1 MKNIG
6 TINLWEDCNEC
17 ETDSQKINHLAK
29 LVIERQSDKD
39 ILTSVEVCKLLNI
52 RLNTLDNYC
61 SQGLIAY
68 SKTQRKRYFYR
79 KDINAY
85 LDQFRVRA
93 SY

>member
-6 TINLWEDCNEC
+6 TISLWEDCNEC

-29 LVIERQSDKD
+29 LIITRKFDND
-39 ILTSVEVCKLLNI
+39 ILTSKDVCKLLDI
-52 RLNTLDNYC
+52 KSNTLDNYC
-61 SQGLIAY
+61 SIGLIAHF
-68 SKTQRKRYFYR
+68 KTQRKRYFYR

>member
-1 MKNIG
+1 MNNFG
-6 TINLWEDCNEC
+6 TVKLWEDCDEC
-17 ETDSQKINHLAK
+17 ETESQKIDHLAK

-68 SKTQRKRYFYR
+68 SKTQRKRYFFRSDIYNYLNKYR
-79 KDINAY
+79 VNSRY
-85 LDQFRVRA
+85 
-93 SY
+93 